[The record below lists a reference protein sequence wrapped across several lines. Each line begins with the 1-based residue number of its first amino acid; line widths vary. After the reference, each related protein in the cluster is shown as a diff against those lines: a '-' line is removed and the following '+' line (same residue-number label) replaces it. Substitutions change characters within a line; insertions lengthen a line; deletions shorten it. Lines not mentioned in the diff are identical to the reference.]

1 MSKMKWSDPDFLLCR
16 ARYALLKS
24 KGFTMEQATLA
35 MGLDN
40 ENARMF
46 DNIDYDVGIATEKQM
61 QYFKDILA
69 DRSGNT
75 RVGKV
80 NLNSKYVLSLGFPL
94 GTSIKHYQD
103 AIEAAI
109 AGSPEIFN
117 QDLQV
122 AEWIK
127 MKGIAGRELTVRD
140 YDAFTESMM
149 LSPLEAMRAAV
160 TGHDSGNIMQML
172 FGESMRDAYQRLSGH
187 QDAYEKE
194 KKIAL
199 ERERERELERK
210 KQAEWGRLRD
220 LEKMDKA
227 TDIANSNKNQN
238 SKPERRILMWG
249 GIAV

>member
-1 MSKMKWSDPDFLLCR
+1 MPKMKWSDPEFLLFR

-24 KGFTMEQATLA
+24 KGFTLEQATLA

-46 DNIDYDVGIATEKQM
+46 DNINYDVGIATEKQM
-61 QYFKDILA
+61 KYFKDILA

-75 RVGKV
+75 RVARV

-94 GTSIKHYQD
+94 GNSIKHYQD

-109 AGSPEIFN
+109 AGSPEIFT

-122 AEWIK
+122 AEWIR

-140 YDAFTESMM
+140 YDEFTKGMK
-149 LSPLEAMRAAV
+149 LSPLDAMRAAV
-160 TGHDSGNIMQML
+160 TGHNCQKIMQML

-199 ERERERELERK
+199 EIEKERELERRK
-210 KQAEWGRLRD
+210 RAEWDRLRD
-220 LEKMDKA
+220 LEEMDKA
-227 TDIANSNKNQN
+227 IDIEHASNNRN

-249 GIAV
+249 GV